1 MEFLTKLSESY
12 LMVQQSLMQSQY
24 KLFIQELLYV
34 AVCTLIKWS
43 INASC
48 TNKKQQHVSNFTKK
62 EQQKAAFL
70 HVHSDVPERKKK
82 IIASLNNQSHM
93 CRVFEFYK
101 SQSLYESLCTLPKGD
116 ILWWQSQMQR
126 ESERMRGGGKN
137 GGWKK
142 GRGKRDKLYFTKH
155 LSRWCH
161 RPTLGTKIRHGQAA
175 CPCILQFYF
184 AFYFVGISEL
194 DWATPKLACN
204 LMSFPT
210 TINFYPHLVGW
221 QLLILKSW
229 AVNWQ

>member
-1 MEFLTKLSESY
+1 MWQCAHWSNEALTLAAQTKNNNMCQISPKRSNKRLLSYMCTQMY
-12 LMVQQSLMQSQY
+12 LSG
-24 KLFIQELLYV
+24 
-34 AVCTLIKWS
+34 
-43 INASC
+43 
-48 TNKKQQHVSNFTKK
+48 
-62 EQQKAAFL
+62 
-70 HVHSDVPERKKK
+70 KKK

-126 ESERMRGGGKN
+126 ESERMRGGEKN